1 MDGVLADFDHGYR
14 ELSGQDPKDTFI
26 PNPKDDPVLSRM
38 IGTDFFARLPK
49 YKTADRLVQMVVDR
63 FGSYSICSS
72 PLRGDHDNSEHNK
85 KQWIQQ
91 HLNPQPASIVI
102 TGRKEKYAIRN
113 GVPNILIDDKSSNI
127 AKWTAKGGIGIL
139 YYAPR
144 DSLNQVAKVLDQSL
158 NEEKIEFDPAD
169 PEHEEQFLRPKEFRK
184 QGAYSYVT
192 HHPSHDPHM
201 VQKTDRTALPPEQNP
216 FYQYAR
222 AIATAE
228 KRNTNP
234 YLPRVRVVDAEE
246 TDWGG
251 VVFTYECE
259 RLHDFTE
266 VEHQLGEDVVVN
278 IGRKM
283 FNDYDTLSRNYIRDH
298 RGDNLNA
305 WEVLA
310 GILHFMQ
317 VGHKWNW
324 VKDPLFKQALD
335 ILKEIDEQTG
345 NFFQWDWKADN
356 LMIRFTSKGPQL
368 VLTDPLS

>member
-1 MDGVLADFDHGYR
+1 MR
-14 ELSGQDPKDTFI
+14 IQELLK
-26 PNPKDDPVLSRM
+26 
-38 IGTDFFARLPK
+38 
-49 YKTADRLVQMVVDR
+49 
-63 FGSYSICSS
+63 
-72 PLRGDHDNSEHNK
+72 
-85 KQWIQQ
+85 
-91 HLNPQPASIVI
+91 
-102 TGRKEKYAIRN
+102 
-113 GVPNILIDDKSSNI
+113 
-127 AKWTAKGGIGIL
+127 
-139 YYAPR
+139 
-144 DSLNQVAKVLDQSL
+144 
-158 NEEKIEFDPAD
+158 EEKEIIGFEPAD
-169 PEHEEQFLRPKEFRK
+169 PEHEEQFLKPKTFHK

-283 FNDYDTLSRNYIRDH
+283 FNDYDTLSRNYIRNHRADH
-298 RGDNLNA
+298 LNA